1 MLKEQ
6 SPLEDGSGW
15 CSELNLQHWCR
26 SSLFH
31 TLFML
36 DACLE
41 PWILWLSIQSPY
53 LVVPWFLGQHF
64 NTLEPRCFTLCSKR
78 SSFRK
83 EFHVYTLSQINE
95 SQAMRE
101 IIYVTRIVVQ
111 KPSTKTSSSNQRLQ
125 CHDMVASHV
134 VKGNTCLSPSMK
146 LSGLMSPWM
155 ILQLWSSS
163 TIWRIFTAK

>member
-1 MLKEQ
+1 MMQWAEPTALVQKFTI
-6 SPLEDGSGW
+6 SYSIYARCMPW
-15 CSELNLQHWCR
+15 ALNIMAVYTV
-26 SSLFH
+26 S
-31 TLFML
+31 
-36 DACLE
+36 
-41 PWILWLSIQSPY
+41 Y

-78 SSFRK
+78 GSFRK

-125 CHDMVASHV
+125 CHDMVASHI